1 MKRTLAWILTLVMLL
16 GMLPMSVFAEETATD
31 TTFKLYFETD
41 VTDVSAL
48 EIGDK
53 ITVTAYLENNP
64 GFAGMKTKLTW
75 DNSVV
80 QFEGF
85 TTETFRNQEYLVS
98 EVIGDATYSQ
108 TAGTVVVG
116 EVENLT
122 ANGKMW
128 EAVFT
133 VLKDGDT
140 RIALSTDGDDFQM
153 VNAAT
158 TKLSPTIDQTA
169 LDALIVPPHIHDYAE
184 TEVIAPTCTEGGYTK
199 HTCACGD
206 SYTDNATSATG
217 HTYVD
222 GTCSVCG
229 AAGTII
235 PEGAPFID
243 MITTDGQPVTV
254 TLVGTEPVYGMGPLY
269 KVEVPLGTTQVNV
282 TYPED
287 AVLVTQFGYSQNMM
301 IGFANV
307 SDDGYGVTKKDGKVT
322 VGLAM
327 EKAPANGAP
336 NTIKLINVPYGDEP
350 RSVGFPNADQ
360 SEYHFLAFTY
370 KLGNGQHFAAL
381 PEGIGY
387 TVTGSPIASDGY
399 TFQVSLEDGYEAT
412 ADFAVKVN
420 GETVA
425 TQPGQVSVLSVTEDL
440 NITVEG
446 VAKIV
451 EATDISITLDLT
463 DYTGTFDGYLGYT
476 DRNYNSNEVN
486 LQVGKS
492 NTLTL
497 NAADNGGFYAQAYT
511 ISPLVTGWMI
521 NDTAYY
527 YPNEYKTYSL
537 ADGVQMSMNT
547 DGYFSVDITSTNPYI
562 AVIKPIV
569 GTPESVGAAPDFAE
583 DCIDVTDISVLG
595 ADVVS
600 SAWDGDTLNVILA
613 EDTAADATIKTL
625 WTIPVKNS
633 NEGAGNAMFNI
644 NGRLQTP
651 GPNMTYTWAD
661 NLTLAEGVANKT
673 YAFEAAN
680 TPWDPNSALTF
691 TSKTFTV
698 NFYVSGKEPAPTYT
712 VSIDEEITGGTVTAD
727 PTSAEE
733 GAEVTL
739 TVTPDDGYILKT
751 LTVTDASDEE
761 VTVTDNKFTM
771 PATNVTVSA
780 VFEEEVSEPESSF
793 PFTITVNGNTVTAV
807 EDGTEYSNVAYTD
820 VPKYVATVPA
830 GTTSFTISNE
840 SGFIMMAIADPY
852 TYLSE
857 GGNTCTVNISGNTG
871 YIVGTTDGTF
881 IAHLYVEFEG
891 TTEPENPS
899 EPDNTYG
906 IELVVGGE
914 KVELVSAG
922 TEKCGMLTATIF
934 NVTVPAG
941 TEEITVNNIADKVV
955 YGQMYVYKGDHS
967 WDEFASNV
975 TTATLNLAQCGT
987 SFCISDSAN
996 AWYHVNITVE
1006 EPAPSYK
1013 SSYGITV
1020 MVGDEEMDLVANG
1033 TETCG
1038 MLTATKLNLTV
1049 PADTTEVTFLN
1060 IAKTGSAS
1068 LYVYN
1073 GAHNWEEFGRD
1084 AKSVTVNLAERGTSF
1099 CVSDSANAWYHVNIT
1114 VEEPEIEPNP
1124 ITEIEVSHPSIV
1136 TDETTGALSMA
1147 MVTGASEQ
1155 INVKTVLENAELD
1168 ATQVVVWSSSDPEVA
1183 AVENGKVTALK
1194 AGSTVITA
1202 KAVDASPIAL
1212 LADGEDVLAQF
1223 TLTVADP
1230 TDGYTVTMGED
1241 VEAVVNNTVSVPV
1254 TIGHTGDVTKY
1265 NAFDLTFEYDPTVLE
1280 LTSTK
1285 IDGMTV
1291 TVKDGKIHVERYGTD
1306 LTVGSTALTLTFKA
1320 IATGNTNVKVT
1331 SAKVDI
1337 SESALTQDAPDASVI
1352 DNITLVA
1359 VTGFTVSLPAEFTGE
1374 SSVLP
1379 GENYTFEAKDKN
1391 YNYTFDGSTMDG
1403 QPVTVKDN
1411 GDGTFTIENVT
1422 GNIAI
1427 QTVPTGKTFDITL
1440 GEDMTDNVDQAQY
1453 MTDYT
1458 ATLTKKDGFTYNIKV
1473 TIGGK
1478 DYTGFTYDAS
1488 TGLITIPGEAITGEI
1503 VFNSNKTAK
1512 TPDKHSVEFTGE
1524 YGDIAEGTLM
1534 EVDNGTN
1541 YTLTINK
1548 VLGYKY
1554 TVTATMAGEPA
1565 EVIDNGDGTYTIE
1578 NVTGDL
1584 VITIAKEYDL
1594 AVEVTEYVKLNG
1606 KVMFLVTATA
1616 TVDEG
1621 KVLSYNG
1628 TAMFY
1633 SNQYNAWSFLVITEG
1648 TLSVDDAKNL
1658 ITLNEGTKVELDQTY
1673 NVNESVSGTVDIND
1687 AQLVFD
1693 MYNNKYQDFDNATM
1707 QKFLKADVNGDKTIN
1722 TGDAAAVVSEIVKNK

>member
-1 MKRTLAWILTLVMLL
+1 MNKFKKCISFVLVLVMVLNL
-16 GMLPMSVFAEETATD
+16 GITAFATETEPQFTLEVDKTSVEEESNIVVTIKSSNIPNVTAGAVKFYADPLYFSVVSIESEMNKTDKLADEGWIKFYGFSFEENAFVTPETVAVITLKATD
-31 TTFKLYFETD
+31 PAVAT
-41 VTDVSAL
+41 
-48 EIGDK
+48 EI
-53 ITVTAYLENNP
+53 
-64 GFAGMKTKLTW
+64 
-75 DNSVV
+75 
-80 QFEGF
+80 
-85 TTETFRNQEYLVS
+85 
-98 EVIGDATYSQ
+98 
-108 TAGTVVVG
+108 
-116 EVENLT
+116 
-122 ANGKMW
+122 
-128 EAVFT
+128 
-133 VLKDGDT
+133 
-140 RIALSTDGDDFQM
+140 RIADADYAYYDDS
-153 VNAAT
+153 V
-158 TKLSPTIDQTA
+158 LEVG
-169 LDALIVPPHIHDYAE
+169 VPADPISIEITSHIHDYTHQ
-184 TEVIAPTCTEGGYTK
+184 TEVVAPTCTAGGYTM

-206 SYTDNATSATG
+206 SYTDTATSATG
-217 HTYVD
+217 HDYVD

-243 MITTDGQPVTV
+243 MITTDGQIVTV
-254 TLVGTEPVYGMGPLY
+254 TYEGTEPVYGMGPLY

-287 AVLVTQFGYSQNMM
+287 AVALTNFGYSANIM

-307 SDDGYGVTKKDGKVT
+307 TDDGYGATKKDGKIT

-327 EKAPANGAP
+327 EKAAANGSP
-336 NTIKLINVPYGDEP
+336 TTIKLLNVPYGDEP
-350 RSVGFPNADQ
+350 RSVGFYDPNGLPT
-360 SEYHFLAFTY
+360 HFLAFTY

-399 TFQVSLEDGYEAT
+399 TFQVTIEDGYEAT
-412 ADFAVKVN
+412 SDFAVKVN
-420 GETVA
+420 GNTVSTEA
-425 TQPGQVSVLSVTEDL
+425 GSISVPSVTEDL
-440 NITVEG
+440 DITVEG

-451 EATDISITLDLT
+451 DPDTDIFVTIDLT
-463 DYTGTFDGYLGYT
+463 DYTGPVEGSLYYMTRTGESSEVTLTAGKKNSLALKAADNNGDGFWASIYSVGTLVIGYDINGTVYPIPNEYSSYSPGSGFSMNMDQDGYLQ
-476 DRNYNSNEVN
+476 
-486 LQVGKS
+486 L
-492 NTLTL
+492 
-497 NAADNGGFYAQAYT
+497 
-511 ISPLVTGWMI
+511 I
-521 NDTAYY
+521 NR
-527 YPNEYKTYSL
+527 
-537 ADGVQMSMNT
+537 
-547 DGYFSVDITSTNPYI
+547 STTPCTF
-562 AVIKPIV
+562 VVKPIV
-569 GTPESVGAAPDFAE
+569 GTSESLGAAPDFE
-583 DCIDVTDISVLG
+583 EPGTIDVTDITVVG
-595 ADVVS
+595 ADVIS

-613 EDTAADATIKTL
+613 EDTALDAAMKTI
-625 WTIPVKNS
+625 WTIYANNTK
-633 NEGAGNAMFNI
+633 EGASQPLFNI

-651 GPNMTYTWAD
+651 SGTEATFTWDESMTLEDGAAT
-661 NLTLAEGVANKT
+661 KT
-673 YAFEAAN
+673 YAFEVAN
-680 TPWDPNSALTF
+680 VSWNPESALEF
-691 TSKTFTV
+691 TPKTFTI
-698 NFYVSGKEPAPTYT
+698 NFHVSGKEPAPTYT

-733 GAEVTL
+733 GAEITL

-771 PATNVTVSA
+771 PASNVTVSA
-780 VFEEEVSEPESSF
+780 VFEEEVNEPESSF
-793 PFTITVNGNTVTAV
+793 FFTITADGNSVTMPAA
-807 EDGTEYSNVAYTD
+807 EEETAECFYEGTQKVVVTL
-820 VPKYVATVPA
+820 PA
-830 GTTSFTISNE
+830 GTQNVTFTAE
-840 SGFIMMAIADPY
+840 D
-852 TYLSE
+852 TYMSIYE
-857 GGNTCTVNISGNTG
+857 GEDVEVLC
-871 YIVGTTDGTF
+871 DGTATSATVAYDSSVDF
-881 IAHLYVEFEG
+881 YCVHRLDETYHVYFEMEG
-891 TTEPENPS
+891 SEEPEPTP
-899 EPDNTYG
+899 E
-906 IELVVGGE
+906 
-914 KVELVSAG
+914 
-922 TEKCGMLTATIF
+922 
-934 NVTVPAG
+934 
-941 TEEITVNNIADKVV
+941 
-955 YGQMYVYKGDHS
+955 
-967 WDEFASNV
+967 
-975 TTATLNLAQCGT
+975 
-987 SFCISDSAN
+987 
-996 AWYHVNITVE
+996 
-1006 EPAPSYK
+1006 YK
-1013 SSYGITV
+1013 SEYGITV

-1073 GAHNWEEFGRD
+1073 GKHNWEEFGRD

-1124 ITEIEVSHPSIV
+1124 ITEIEVSHPNLV
-1136 TDETTGALSMA
+1136 TDETTGAMSMA
-1147 MVTGASEQ
+1147 MVTGTSEQ
-1155 INVKTVLENAELD
+1155 IDVSTVLENAELD

-1202 KAVDASPIAL
+1202 KAVEASGIAL
-1212 LADGEDVLAQF
+1212 LADGEEVLAQF

-1374 SSVLP
+1374 SSAMP

-1403 QPVTVKDN
+1403 QPVNIKDN

-1422 GNIAI
+1422 GNIVI

-1541 YTLTINK
+1541 YILTINK

-1594 AVEVTEYVKLNG
+1594 AVNVDEYVKLNG

-1693 MYNNKYQDFDNATM
+1693 MYNNKYQDFTNNATM